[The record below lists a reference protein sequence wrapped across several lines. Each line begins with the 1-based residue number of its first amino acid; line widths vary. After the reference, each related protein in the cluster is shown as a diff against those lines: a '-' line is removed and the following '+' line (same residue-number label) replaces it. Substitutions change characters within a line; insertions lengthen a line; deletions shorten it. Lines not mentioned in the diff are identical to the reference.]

1 MISLSLLGICGCV
14 FGYGSLSACARI
26 PLDPKNKIPITLAAN
41 DLNRLSLKDGR
52 ISAVY
57 GADIFNVELDG
68 KRGQVFLHL
77 KPNIELPGQVS
88 LAITTEEGF
97 TQDLEVFFTED
108 PAKPIVFELPPQ
120 PTSLRKEARQF
131 FYDVLAGK
139 TEDCVIQ
146 EGAQRAQVQRTQ
158 GRKTK
163 TIQGEDM
170 SNLNKTIDLGWGTMT
185 LKHRILS
192 PHSPFVVD
200 YYDVVGNKPYCTY
213 NIRHNLFA
221 KPGTISKGELG
232 DDSVCGVWLSERIVR
247 GKKPVTVALL
257 RMRNRV

>member
-1 MISLSLLGICGCV
+1 MMISSSIIGVLGIIGYV
-14 FGYGSLSACARI
+14 FGTGTLSACTRI
-26 PLDPKNKIPITLAAN
+26 PLDAQTKIPITLAAN

-88 LAITTEEGF
+88 LAITTEEGI

-120 PTSLRKEARQF
+120 PTSLRKEASQF

-139 TEDCVIQ
+139 TEDCITQ
-146 EGAQRAQVQRTQ
+146 EPGVN
-158 GRKTK
+158 
-163 TIQGEDM
+163 DM
-170 SNLNKTIDLGWGTMT
+170 NKTIDLGWGTMI
-185 LKHRILS
+185 LKHRVLS
-192 PHSPFVVD
+192 PNSKFVVD

-221 KPGTISKGELG
+221 KPGTISKETMG
-232 DDSVCGVWLSERIVR
+232 DESVCGVFVSERIIR
-247 GKKPVTVALL
+247 GKKPVIVAIL
-257 RMRNRV
+257 RLRAKV